1 MIDLHCD
8 TIMQLLDHPDSGDL
22 YRNTWKIDI
31 EKLQKAHSKV
41 QDFALFINLGK
52 TNDPYGRYEEM
63 RNLCTTQIHLY
74 GEHIQHVLSYQDVE
88 SVYESGKIGA
98 LMSIEEGGVLGGDLD
113 KLKQAYQDGVR
124 LITLTWNYPNGLG
137 EPHCGEQHKKLTPKG
152 VEFVEA
158 MQDLGI
164 IVDCSHL
171 NDAGTEQLG
180 DVLDVPF
187 VASHSNAREV
197 TAHTRNLPDNLIKLI
212 ANKGG
217 VIGLNFAQSFL
228 GTSPISRIEDIVKH
242 GLYIINKGGEDV
254 VALGTDFDGIKPDT
268 EIKDA
273 SEMYGL
279 YDAFK
284 EAGLS
289 VEQCEKLFWKN
300 ADRLLKE
307 IL

>member
-137 EPHCGEQHKKLTPKG
+137 EPHCGEQHKKLTSKG
-152 VEFVEA
+152 IEFVEA

-164 IVDCSHL
+164 IVDSSHL

-180 DVLDVPF
+180 DILDVPF
-187 VASHSNAREV
+187 VVSHSNAREV

-228 GTSPISRIEDIVKH
+228 GTSPVSRIEDIVKH
-242 GLYIINKGGEDV
+242 GLYLINKGGEDV

-268 EIKDA
+268 EIKDT
-273 SEMYGL
+273 SEMYRL

>member
-41 QDFALFINLGK
+41 QDFALFINLGE

-152 VEFVEA
+152 IEFVEA

-180 DVLDVPF
+180 DILDTPF

-228 GTSPISRIEDIVKH
+228 GTSPVSRIEDIVKH
-242 GLYIINKGGEDV
+242 GLYLINKGGEDV
-254 VALGTDFDGIKPDT
+254 VALGTDFDGIKPNT

-273 SEMYGL
+273 SEMYRL

>member
-41 QDFALFINLGK
+41 QDFALFINLGD

-88 SVYESGKIGA
+88 SVYKSGKIGA

-152 VEFVEA
+152 IEFVEV

-180 DVLDVPF
+180 DILDVPF
-187 VASHSNAREV
+187 IASHSNAREV

-228 GTSPISRIEDIVKH
+228 GTSPVSRIEDIVKH
-242 GLYIINKGGEDV
+242 GLYLINKGGEDV
-254 VALGTDFDGIKPDT
+254 VALGTDFDGIKPNT

-273 SEMYGL
+273 SEMFRL

-289 VEQCEKLFWKN
+289 VDQCEKLFWKN

>member
-74 GEHIQHVLSYQDVE
+74 GEHIQHVLSYQDVK

-152 VEFVEA
+152 IEFVEA

-180 DVLDVPF
+180 DILDVPF

-228 GTSPISRIEDIVKH
+228 GISPVSRIEDIVKH
-242 GLYIINKGGEDV
+242 GLYLINKGGEDV
-254 VALGTDFDGIKPDT
+254 VALGTDFDGIKPNT

-273 SEMYGL
+273 SEMYRL

>member
-8 TIMQLLDHPDSGDL
+8 TMMQLLDHPHSGDL
-22 YRNTWKIDI
+22 YCNTWKIDI
-31 EKLQKAHSKV
+31 EKLQKAHSKI
-41 QDFALFINLGK
+41 QDFALFINMGE

-63 RNLCTTQIHLY
+63 RNLCVSQIHNY

-88 SVYESGKIGA
+88 SVYKSGKIGA
-98 LMSIEEGGVLGGDLD
+98 LMSIEEGGVLGGDLN

-137 EPHCGEQHKKLTPKG
+137 EPHCGEQHKKLTSNG

-158 MQDLGI
+158 MQELGI

-180 DVLDVPF
+180 DILDVPF
-187 VASHSNAREV
+187 IASHSNARKV
-197 TAHTRNLPDNLIKLI
+197 RAHTRNLPDNLIRLI

-217 VIGLNFAQSFL
+217 IIGLNFAQNFL
-228 GTSPISRIEDIVKH
+228 GISPISRIEDIVKH
-242 GLYIINKGGEDV
+242 GLYLIDKGGEDV
-254 VALGTDFDGIKPDT
+254 VALGTDFDGIPPDT
-268 EIKDA
+268 EIADM
-273 SEMYGL
+273 SQMSRL

>member
-41 QDFALFINLGK
+41 QDFALFINLGE
-52 TNDPYGRYEEM
+52 TNDSYGRYEEM

-152 VEFVEA
+152 IEFVEA

-180 DVLDVPF
+180 DILDAPF

-228 GTSPISRIEDIVKH
+228 GTSPVSRIEDIVKH
-242 GLYIINKGGEDV
+242 GLYLINKGGEDV
-254 VALGTDFDGIKPDT
+254 VALGTDFDGIKPNT

-273 SEMYGL
+273 SEMYRL

>member
-8 TIMQLLDHPDSGDL
+8 TMMQLLDHPDSGDL

-31 EKLQKAHSKV
+31 EKLQKAHSKI
-41 QDFALFINLGK
+41 QDFALFINMGE

-63 RNLCTTQIHLY
+63 RNLCVSQIHNY

-88 SVYESGKIGA
+88 SVYETGKIGA

-137 EPHCGEQHKKLTPKG
+137 EPHCGEQHKKLTSKG

-180 DVLDVPF
+180 DILDEPF

-212 ANKGG
+212 ADKGG

-242 GLYIINKGGEDV
+242 GLYLINKGGEDV

-268 EIKDA
+268 EIKDI
-273 SEMYGL
+273 SEMYRL

-300 ADRLLKE
+300 TDRLLKE

>member
-8 TIMQLLDHPDSGDL
+8 TMMQLLDHPDSGDL

-31 EKLQKAHSKV
+31 EKLQKAHSKI
-41 QDFALFINLGK
+41 QDFALFINMGE

-63 RNLCTTQIHLY
+63 RNLCVSQIHNY

-88 SVYESGKIGA
+88 SVYETGKIGA

-137 EPHCGEQHKKLTPKG
+137 EPHCGEQHKKLTSKG

-180 DVLDVPF
+180 DILDEPF

-212 ANKGG
+212 ADKGG

-242 GLYIINKGGEDV
+242 GLYLINKGGEDV

-268 EIKDA
+268 EIKDT
-273 SEMYGL
+273 SEMYRL

>member
-41 QDFALFINLGK
+41 QDFALFINLGEA
-52 TNDPYGRYEEM
+52 NDPYGRYEEM
-63 RNLCTTQIHLY
+63 RNLCTSQIHLY

-88 SVYESGKIGA
+88 SVYESGKIGV

-152 VEFVEA
+152 IEFVEA

-180 DVLDVPF
+180 DILDVPF

-217 VIGLNFAQSFL
+217 VIGLNFAQAFL

-242 GLYIINKGGEDV
+242 GLYLINKGGEDV
-254 VALGTDFDGIKPDT
+254 IALGTDFDGIKPNT

-273 SEMYGL
+273 SEMYRL

>member
-41 QDFALFINLGK
+41 QDFALFINLGD

-88 SVYESGKIGA
+88 SVYKSGKIGA
-98 LMSIEEGGVLGGDLD
+98 LISIEEGGVLGGDLD

-152 VEFVEA
+152 IEFVEA

-180 DVLDVPF
+180 DILDIPF
-187 VASHSNAREV
+187 IASHSNAREV

-228 GTSPISRIEDIVKH
+228 GTSPVSRIEDIVKH
-242 GLYIINKGGEDV
+242 GLYLINKGGEDV
-254 VALGTDFDGIKPDT
+254 VALGSDFDGIKPNT

-273 SEMYGL
+273 SEMYRL

-289 VEQCEKLFWKN
+289 VDQCEKLFWKN

>member
-1 MIDLHCD
+1 
-8 TIMQLLDHPDSGDL
+8 
-22 YRNTWKIDI
+22 
-31 EKLQKAHSKV
+31 
-41 QDFALFINLGK
+41 
-52 TNDPYGRYEEM
+52 
-63 RNLCTTQIHLY
+63 
-74 GEHIQHVLSYQDVE
+74 
-88 SVYESGKIGA
+88 
-98 LMSIEEGGVLGGDLD
+98 MSIEEGGVLGGDLD

-137 EPHCGEQHKKLTPKG
+137 EPHCGEQHKKLTSKG

-180 DVLDVPF
+180 DILDEPF

-212 ANKGG
+212 ADKGG

-242 GLYIINKGGEDV
+242 GLYLINKGGEDV
-254 VALGTDFDGIKPDT
+254 VALGTDFDGIKPDI
-268 EIKDA
+268 EIKDT
-273 SEMYGL
+273 SEMYRL

>member
-8 TIMQLLDHPDSGDL
+8 TMMQLLDHPHSGDL
-22 YRNTWKIDI
+22 YCNTWKIDI
-31 EKLQKAHSKV
+31 EKLQKAHSKI
-41 QDFALFINLGK
+41 QDFALFINMGE

-63 RNLCTTQIHLY
+63 RNLCVSQIHNY

-88 SVYESGKIGA
+88 SVYKTGKIGA
-98 LMSIEEGGVLGGDLD
+98 LMSIEEGGVLGGDLN

-137 EPHCGEQHKKLTPKG
+137 EPHCGEQHKKLTSKG

-158 MQDLGI
+158 MQELGI

-180 DVLDVPF
+180 DILDVPF
-187 VASHSNAREV
+187 IASHSNARELRS
-197 TAHTRNLPDNLIKLI
+197 HTRNLPDNLIRLI

-217 VIGLNFAQSFL
+217 IIGLNFAQNFL

-242 GLYIINKGGEDV
+242 GLYLIDKGGEDV
-254 VALGTDFDGIKPDT
+254 VALGTDFDGIPPDT
-268 EIKDA
+268 EIADM
-273 SEMYGL
+273 SQMSRL

>member
-1 MIDLHCD
+1 
-8 TIMQLLDHPDSGDL
+8 
-22 YRNTWKIDI
+22 
-31 EKLQKAHSKV
+31 
-41 QDFALFINLGK
+41 
-52 TNDPYGRYEEM
+52 
-63 RNLCTTQIHLY
+63 
-74 GEHIQHVLSYQDVE
+74 
-88 SVYESGKIGA
+88 
-98 LMSIEEGGVLGGDLD
+98 MSIEEGGVLGGDLD

-124 LITLTWNYPNGLG
+124 LITITWNYRNGLG
-137 EPHCGEQHKKLTPKG
+137 EPHCGEQHKKLTSKG

-180 DVLDVPF
+180 DILEVPF

-212 ANKGG
+212 ADKGG

-228 GTSPISRIEDIVKH
+228 GTSPISRIEDIVNH
-242 GLYIINKGGEDV
+242 GLYLINKGGEDV

-268 EIKDA
+268 EIKDT
-273 SEMYGL
+273 SEMYRL

-289 VEQCEKLFWKN
+289 EEQCEKLFWKN

>member
-8 TIMQLLDHPDSGDL
+8 TIMKLIDHPSSGDL

-41 QDFALFINLGK
+41 QDFALFINLGE
-52 TNDPYGRYEEM
+52 TNDPYGRYEAM
-63 RNLCTTQIHLY
+63 RNLCTSQIQNY
-74 GEHIQHVLSYQDVE
+74 GEHIQHVLSYQDIE
-88 SVYESGKIGA
+88 SVYVSGKIGA

-137 EPHCGEQHKKLTPKG
+137 EPHCGEQHKKLTSKG

-180 DVLDVPF
+180 DILDVPF
-187 VASHSNAREV
+187 IASHSNAREV
-197 TAHTRNLPDNLIKLI
+197 TAHTRNLPDHLIKLI

-242 GLYIINKGGEDV
+242 GLYLINKGGEDV

-273 SEMYGL
+273 SEMYRL
-279 YDAFK
+279 YDAFQ

>member
-63 RNLCTTQIHLY
+63 CNLCTSQIHRY
-74 GEHIQHVLSYQDVE
+74 GEHIQHVLSYQNVE
-88 SVYESGKIGA
+88 SIYESGKIGA

-113 KLKQAYQDGVR
+113 KLNQAYQDGVR

-152 VEFVEA
+152 IEFVEA

-180 DVLDVPF
+180 DILDVPF

-228 GTSPISRIEDIVKH
+228 GTSSISRIEDIVKH
-242 GLYIINKGGEDV
+242 GLYLINKGGEDV

-273 SEMYGL
+273 SEMHRL

>member
-8 TIMQLLDHPDSGDL
+8 TMMQLLDHPDSGDL

-31 EKLQKAHSKV
+31 EKLQKAHSKI
-41 QDFALFINLGK
+41 QDFALFINMGE

-63 RNLCTTQIHLY
+63 RNLCVSQIHNY

-88 SVYESGKIGA
+88 SVYKSGKIGA
-98 LMSIEEGGVLGGDLD
+98 LMSIEEGGVLGGDLN

-137 EPHCGEQHKKLTPKG
+137 EPHCGEQHKKLTSKG

-158 MQDLGI
+158 MQELGI

-180 DVLDVPF
+180 DILDVPF
-187 VASHSNAREV
+187 IASHSNARKV
-197 TAHTRNLPDNLIKLI
+197 RAHTRNLPDNLIRLI

-217 VIGLNFAQSFL
+217 IIGLNFAQNFL
-228 GTSPISRIEDIVKH
+228 GISPISRIEDIVKH
-242 GLYIINKGGEDV
+242 GLYLIDKGGEDV
-254 VALGTDFDGIKPDT
+254 VALGTDFDGIPPDT
-268 EIKDA
+268 EIADM
-273 SEMYGL
+273 SQMSRL

>member
-63 RNLCTTQIHLY
+63 RNLCTSQIHRH
-74 GEHIQHVLSYQDVE
+74 GEHIQHVLSYQNVE
-88 SVYESGKIGA
+88 SIYESGKIGA

-113 KLKQAYQDGVR
+113 KLNQAYQDGVR

-152 VEFVEA
+152 IEFVEA

-180 DVLDVPF
+180 DILDVPF

-228 GTSPISRIEDIVKH
+228 GTSSISRIEDIVKH
-242 GLYIINKGGEDV
+242 GLYLINKGGEDV

-273 SEMYGL
+273 SEMHRL

>member
-152 VEFVEA
+152 IEFVEA

-180 DVLDVPF
+180 DILDAPF

-228 GTSPISRIEDIVKH
+228 GTSPVSLIEDIVKH
-242 GLYIINKGGEDV
+242 GLYLINKGGEDV
-254 VALGTDFDGIKPDT
+254 VALGTDFDGIKPNT

-273 SEMYGL
+273 SEMYRL

>member
-8 TIMQLLDHPDSGDL
+8 TIMQLLDRPDSGDL

-41 QDFALFINLGK
+41 QDFALFINLGD

-88 SVYESGKIGA
+88 SVYKSGKIGA

-152 VEFVEA
+152 IEFVEA

-180 DVLDVPF
+180 DILDVPF

-228 GTSPISRIEDIVKH
+228 GTSPVSRIDDIVKH
-242 GLYIINKGGEDV
+242 GLYLINKGGEDV
-254 VALGTDFDGIKPDT
+254 VALGTDFDGIKPNT

-273 SEMYGL
+273 SEMYRL

>member
-52 TNDPYGRYEEM
+52 TNDPYDRYEEM

-88 SVYESGKIGA
+88 SVYESGKISA

-124 LITLTWNYPNGLG
+124 LITLTWNYQNGLG

-152 VEFVEA
+152 IEFVEA

-180 DVLDVPF
+180 DILDVPF

-217 VIGLNFAQSFL
+217 VIGLNFAQAFL
-228 GTSPISRIEDIVKH
+228 GTSPVSRIDDIVKH
-242 GLYIINKGGEDV
+242 GLYLINKGGEDV

-273 SEMYGL
+273 SEMFRL

>member
-41 QDFALFINLGK
+41 QDFALFINLGE
-52 TNDPYGRYEEM
+52 TNDLYGRYEEM

-113 KLKQAYQDGVR
+113 KLKQSYQDGVR

-152 VEFVEA
+152 IEFVEA

-180 DVLDVPF
+180 DILDVPF

-242 GLYIINKGGEDV
+242 GLYLINKGGEDV
-254 VALGTDFDGIKPDT
+254 VALGTDFDGIKPNT

-273 SEMYGL
+273 SEMYRL

>member
-31 EKLQKAHSKV
+31 EKLQKAHSKA

-88 SVYESGKIGA
+88 SVYKSGKIGA

-137 EPHCGEQHKKLTPKG
+137 EPHCGEQHKKLTSKG

-180 DVLDVPF
+180 DILDVPF

-242 GLYIINKGGEDV
+242 GLYLINKGGEDV

-268 EIKDA
+268 EIKDT
-273 SEMYGL
+273 SEMYRL

-289 VEQCEKLFWKN
+289 EEQCEKLFWKN

>member
-41 QDFALFINLGK
+41 QDFALFINLGD

-124 LITLTWNYPNGLG
+124 LITLTWNYQNGLG

-152 VEFVEA
+152 IEFVEA

-180 DVLDVPF
+180 DILDVPF

-228 GTSPISRIEDIVKH
+228 GTSPVSRIEDIVKH
-242 GLYIINKGGEDV
+242 GLYLINKGGEDV

-273 SEMYGL
+273 SEMFRL

>member
-8 TIMQLLDHPDSGDL
+8 TMMQLLDHPDSGDL

-31 EKLQKAHSKV
+31 EKLQKAHSKI
-41 QDFALFINLGK
+41 QDFALFINMGE

-63 RNLCTTQIHLY
+63 RNLCVSQIHNY

-88 SVYESGKIGA
+88 SVYKSGKIGA

-152 VEFVEA
+152 IEFVEA

-180 DVLDVPF
+180 DILDVPF

-228 GTSPISRIEDIVKH
+228 GTSPVSRIDDIVKH
-242 GLYIINKGGEDV
+242 GLYLIDKGGEDV
-254 VALGTDFDGIKPDT
+254 VALGTDFDGIKPNT

-273 SEMYGL
+273 SEMYRL

>member
-8 TIMQLLDHPDSGDL
+8 TMMQLLDHPDSGDL
-22 YRNTWKIDI
+22 FRNTWKIDI
-31 EKLQKAHSKV
+31 EKLQKAHSKI
-41 QDFALFINLGK
+41 QDFALFINMGE

-63 RNLCTTQIHLY
+63 RNLCVSQIHNY

-88 SVYESGKIGA
+88 SVYKTGKIGA
-98 LMSIEEGGVLGGDLD
+98 LMSIEEGGVLGGDLN

-137 EPHCGEQHKKLTPKG
+137 EPHCGEQHKKLTSKG

-158 MQDLGI
+158 MQELGI

-180 DVLDVPF
+180 DILDVPF
-187 VASHSNAREV
+187 IASHSNARELRS
-197 TAHTRNLPDNLIKLI
+197 HTRNLPDNLIRLI

-217 VIGLNFAQSFL
+217 IIGLNFAQNFL

-242 GLYIINKGGEDV
+242 GLYLIDKGGEDV
-254 VALGTDFDGIKPDT
+254 VALGTDFDGIPPDT
-268 EIKDA
+268 EIADM
-273 SEMYGL
+273 SQMSRL

>member
-41 QDFALFINLGK
+41 QDFALFINLGE

-152 VEFVEA
+152 IEFVEA

-180 DVLDVPF
+180 DILDVPC

-228 GTSPISRIEDIVKH
+228 GTSSISRIEDIVKH
-242 GLYIINKGGEDV
+242 GLYLINKGGEDV
-254 VALGTDFDGIKPDT
+254 VALGTDFDGIKPNT

-273 SEMYGL
+273 SEMYRL

>member
-41 QDFALFINLGK
+41 QDFALFINLGD

-88 SVYESGKIGA
+88 SVYKSGKIGA

-152 VEFVEA
+152 IEFVEA

-180 DVLDVPF
+180 DILDVPF

-228 GTSPISRIEDIVKH
+228 GTSPVSRIEDIVKH
-242 GLYIINKGGEDV
+242 GLYLINKGGEDV
-254 VALGTDFDGIKPDT
+254 VALGTDFEGIKPNT

-273 SEMYGL
+273 SEMYRL

>member
-41 QDFALFINLGK
+41 QDFALFINLGD

-88 SVYESGKIGA
+88 SVYKSGKIGA

-137 EPHCGEQHKKLTPKG
+137 EPHCGEQHKKLTQKG
-152 VEFVEA
+152 IEFVEA
-158 MQDLGI
+158 IQDLGI

-180 DVLDVPF
+180 DILDVPF

-228 GTSPISRIEDIVKH
+228 GTSPVSRIEDIVKH
-242 GLYIINKGGEDV
+242 GLYLINKGGEDV
-254 VALGTDFDGIKPDT
+254 VALGTDFDGIKPNT

-273 SEMYGL
+273 SEMYRL

>member
-31 EKLQKAHSKV
+31 EKLKKTHSKV

-74 GEHIQHVLSYQDVE
+74 GEHIQHVLSYQDIE

-98 LMSIEEGGVLGGDLD
+98 LMSIEEGGVLGGDLN

-137 EPHCGEQHKKLTPKG
+137 EPHCGDKHKKLTPKG
-152 VEFVEA
+152 IEYVEA

-180 DVLDVPF
+180 DILAVPF
-187 VASHSNAREV
+187 VASHSNARQV
-197 TAHTRNLPDNLIKLI
+197 TAHTRNLPDKLIKLI

-228 GTSPISRIEDIVKH
+228 GTSPVSRIEDIVKH
-242 GLYIINKGGEDV
+242 GLYLINKGGEDV
-254 VALGTDFDGIKPDT
+254 VALGTDFDGIKPNT

-273 SEMYGL
+273 SEMYRL

>member
-41 QDFALFINLGK
+41 QDFALFINLGD

-88 SVYESGKIGA
+88 SVYKSGKIGA

-124 LITLTWNYPNGLG
+124 LITLTWNYPNDLG

-152 VEFVEA
+152 IELVEA

-180 DVLDVPF
+180 DILDIPF
-187 VASHSNAREV
+187 IASHSNAREV

-228 GTSPISRIEDIVKH
+228 GTSPVSRIEDIVKH
-242 GLYIINKGGEDV
+242 GLYLINKGGEDV
-254 VALGTDFDGIKPDT
+254 VALGTDFDGIKPNT

-273 SEMYGL
+273 SEMYRL

>member
-41 QDFALFINLGK
+41 QDFALFINLGD

-88 SVYESGKIGA
+88 SVYKSGKIGA

-152 VEFVEA
+152 IEFVEA

-180 DVLDVPF
+180 DILDVPF
-187 VASHSNAREV
+187 IASHSNAREV

-228 GTSPISRIEDIVKH
+228 GTSPVSRIEDIVKH
-242 GLYIINKGGEDV
+242 GLYLINKGGEDV

-273 SEMYGL
+273 SEMYRL

-289 VEQCEKLFWKN
+289 VDQCEKLFWKN

>member
-152 VEFVEA
+152 IEFVEA

-180 DVLDVPF
+180 DILDAPF

-228 GTSPISRIEDIVKH
+228 GTSPVSRIDDIVKH
-242 GLYIINKGGEDV
+242 GLYLINKGGEDV
-254 VALGTDFDGIKPDT
+254 VALGTDFDGIKPNT

-273 SEMYGL
+273 SEMYRL

>member
-41 QDFALFINLGK
+41 QDFALFINLGE

-63 RNLCTTQIHLY
+63 RNLCTTQIYLY

-88 SVYESGKIGA
+88 SVYESGMIGA

-152 VEFVEA
+152 IEFVEA

-180 DVLDVPF
+180 DILDVPF

-228 GTSPISRIEDIVKH
+228 GTSSISRIEDIVKH
-242 GLYIINKGGEDV
+242 GLYLINKGGEDV

-273 SEMYGL
+273 SEMHRL

>member
-41 QDFALFINLGK
+41 QDFALFINLGD

-88 SVYESGKIGA
+88 SVYKSGKIGA

-152 VEFVEA
+152 IEFVEA

-180 DVLDVPF
+180 DILDIPF
-187 VASHSNAREV
+187 IASHSNAREV

-228 GTSPISRIEDIVKH
+228 GTSPVSRIEDIVKH
-242 GLYIINKGGEDV
+242 GLYLINKGGEDV
-254 VALGTDFDGIKPDT
+254 VALGSDFDGIKPNT

-273 SEMYGL
+273 SEMYRL